1 MEAEPD
7 LGTGISTTATV
18 KVTSGRALIFAPDWE
33 CSEARV
39 VFDRNSGDYWIV
51 SSLSAMVLQ
60 HLYVEGAATMLA
72 LNEALRDTQ
81 LYADLTAALDE
92 TVQSLA
98 GYDLVTLLD
107 PPFGAAAATGSAPD

>member
-1 MEAEPD
+1 
-7 LGTGISTTATV
+7 
-18 KVTSGRALIFAPDWE
+18 
-33 CSEARV
+33 
-39 VFDRNSGDYWIV
+39 
-51 SSLSAMVLQ
+51 
-60 HLYVEGAATMLA
+60 MLA
-72 LNEALRDTQ
+72 LNEVLRDTQ